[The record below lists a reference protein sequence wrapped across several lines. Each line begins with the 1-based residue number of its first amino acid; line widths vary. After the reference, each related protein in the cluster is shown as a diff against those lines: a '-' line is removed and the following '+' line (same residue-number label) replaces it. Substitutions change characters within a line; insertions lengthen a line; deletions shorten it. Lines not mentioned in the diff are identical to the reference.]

1 MKHTMRFT
9 PFSSSKLLQKP
20 GRNVLSASFQS
31 DISKLSYRQL
41 IRISSIIDA
50 SNDAEKKEAMRLIR
64 SLTPVERNIVK
75 RINRG
80 KSAFSRLEMKKF
92 MQTRLK
98 EINAAETKKVDV
110 QEVLKSLMK
119 DE

>member
-1 MKHTMRFT
+1 MKHTT
-9 PFSSSKLLQKP
+9 KLKPISSSKLLQKA

-41 IRISSIIDA
+41 IRISSIVDA
-50 SNDAEKKEAMRLIR
+50 SNEAERKEAMRLIR
-64 SLTPVERNIVK
+64 SLTPVERSIVTK
-75 RINRG
+75 INRG
-80 KSAFSRLEMKKF
+80 RSAFSRLEMKKF
-92 MQTRLK
+92 MQAKLK

-110 QEVLKSLMK
+110 QEILKSLLK

>member
-1 MKHTMRFT
+1 MKHIMRLT
-9 PFSSSKLLQKP
+9 PIPSPKLLQKP
-20 GRNVLSASFQS
+20 LRNVISSSFQS

-41 IRISSIIDA
+41 IRISSIVDA
-50 SNDAEKKEAMRLIR
+50 SNEAERKEAMRLIR
-64 SLTPVERNIVK
+64 SLTPVERNIVTK
-75 RINRG
+75 INRG

-92 MQTRLK
+92 MQAKLK

-110 QEVLKSLMK
+110 EEILKSLMK